1 MFVSLLTEAGDLF
14 RGKPASNEAADE
26 EGLVLF
32 AELAEISPL
41 KFQTITRQS
50 GLVPVGWVLFTN
62 SCNDVRCSD

>member
-1 MFVSLLTEAGDLF
+1 MFVSLITEAGDLF

-41 KFQTITRQS
+41 KFEQS
-50 GLVPVGWVLFTN
+50 RDRAVSFQSMGAIYEFL
-62 SCNDVRCSD
+62 